1 MVELE
6 TSFILISLK
15 NNQIE
20 YDLTKN
26 SREHIVSDLSKTLFR
41 RTGIHWDF
49 IRTKGASADT
59 IAARRKDKKTLNER
73 KIESNA
79 SVIEIK
85 RVFPGAKIGKSTF
98 H

>member
-6 TSFILISLK
+6 TCFKPISLK

-26 SREHIVSDLSKTLFR
+26 AREYMVSDLSKVLFR

-49 IRTKGASADT
+49 IRTKGGSTDT
-59 IAARRKDKKTLNER
+59 IAARRKDEKILNEK

>member
-6 TSFILISLK
+6 TNFVLISLK

-26 SREHIVSDLSKTLFR
+26 ASEHIVSDLSKVLFR

-49 IRTKGASADT
+49 IRIKGVSTDT
-59 IAARRKDKKTLNER
+59 IAARREDTKIVNER

>member
-1 MVELE
+1 MLELE
-6 TSFILISLK
+6 NSFILISLK
-15 NNQIE
+15 ENQIE

-26 SREHIVSDLSKTLFR
+26 AREHIVSDLSKVLFR

-49 IRTKGASADT
+49 IRTKGGSADT
-59 IAARRKDKKTLNER
+59 VAVRRKDAKILNEK

>member
-1 MVELE
+1 LVELE

-26 SREHIVSDLSKTLFR
+26 AREHIVSDLSKFLFR
-41 RTGIHWDF
+41 RTGINWDF
-49 IRTKGASADT
+49 IRTKGGSTDT
-59 IAARRKDKKTLNER
+59 VATRRKHTIILNEK

>member
-6 TSFILISLK
+6 NSFIPISIK

-26 SREHIVSDLSKTLFR
+26 AREHIVSDLSKVIFR
-41 RTGIHWDF
+41 KTGVHWDF
-49 IRTKGASADT
+49 IRTRGGSADT
-59 IAARRKDKKTLNER
+59 VAARRKEKKTLNER